1 VSGLSFHCGL
11 RSFFSPS
18 VRYLTSLATAKSY
31 DADQDGLQPL
41 VLKCA
46 MSPRSSRVTYD
57 DWVVCVAI
65 LPVLLTLI
73 GLGVTVAVAWHQQ
86 TPWKLS
92 PPSAVRDS
100 DGYVQ
105 GAVRH
110 SVVLDVELLAG
121 P

>member
-1 VSGLSFHCGL
+1 MM
-11 RSFFSPS
+11 PM
-18 VRYLTSLATAKSY
+18 
-31 DADQDGLQPL
+31 QDGVQPL

-46 MSPRSSRVTYD
+46 MSPRSPRFTYD
-57 DWVVCVAI
+57 DWVVCAAI

-73 GLGVTVAVAWHQQ
+73 GLGVTIAMTGHQKP
-86 TPWKLS
+86 PWKPS
-92 PPSAVRDS
+92 PLTAVHRDS

-105 GAVRH
+105 GAIRH